1 MKNRKRIQATIL
13 CAALTAVMLSGCSEE
28 ATEETAEDVAIVEA
42 ANPQIGDLKLSG
54 DFIATLSPDESV
66 YVIPMATAEV
76 LEVRV
81 SAGDKVEAGDVLAV
95 LDDTMAQYT
104 VKSAQI
110 GLNTAKTNHDMN
122 FGEGATLLND
132 MSSDSELS
140 GTEDSIN
147 DYQEQYF
154 NAMQS
159 LDDAKNKLKDKEA
172 EYAALKEEYDYNDDV
187 DDIKDYAEDL
197 AEQAKNKANELSEKA
212 EEKMQDMLQNQA
224 SQTSFSG
231 MTQEQLIASDPEL
244 KKLSEEANDLSQQAS
259 DAATRYQNAATE
271 DATIQ
276 AEIKGYKQQISAYET
291 TIESYQDAV
300 DKSYEG
306 YSQQV
311 VAQDIQNG
319 ELREDSRQLSEN
331 NINSAQLQ
339 VEQARENLENYT
351 ITATISGVIE
361 AVNIDV
367 HDFASSNNP
376 AFVISNKDTMV
387 ATYYVSEDV
396 RNTFS
401 IGQKI
406 TITKDDKT
414 YEGEVIEIGSAVDST
429 TGLFRVKASV
439 KGDASNLLSGTRATV
454 TTDTYHENNALI
466 IPYDAVYYD
475 GTQAYVYTVVDDKAQ
490 RTDITT
496 GLYDIDNIV
505 VTDGLTKDDLV
516 ITTWS
521 AQLREGV
528 AVSVSESE

>member
-1 MKNRKRIQATIL
+1 MKSRNKRLAMLL
-13 CAALTAVMLSGCSEE
+13 CTAMAAAMLGGCSDE
-28 ATEETAEDVAIVEA
+28 AAEETAEDVAIVEA
-42 ANPQIGDLKLSG
+42 ANPQISDLKLSG
-54 DFIATLSPDESV
+54 DFIATLNPDESV

-132 MSSDSELS
+132 MSADSELS

-159 LDDAKNKLKDKEA
+159 LDDVKKKLKDKED
-172 EYAALKEEYDYNDDV
+172 EYAAIKEEYDYDDDV
-187 DDIKDYAEDL
+187 DEIKDYAEDL
-197 AEQAKNKANELSEKA
+197 ANRAQDKADELSEKA
-212 EEKMQDMLQNQA
+212 TEKMQEILKGG
-224 SQTSFSG
+224 SIPSTG

-244 KKLSEEANDLSQQAS
+244 KELSEEVNDLSEQAS

-291 TIESYQDAV
+291 SIESYQNAV
-300 DKSYEG
+300 DKTYEG

-319 ELREDSRQLSEN
+319 ELREDSKQLSEN
-331 NINSAQLQ
+331 NITNAQLQ
-339 VEQARENLENYT
+339 VEQAKENLENYT

-367 HDFASSNNP
+367 HDFASSSTP

-401 IGQKI
+401 TGQKI
-406 TITKDDKT
+406 TVTKDDKT
-414 YEGEVIEIGSAVDST
+414 YEGEIIEIGGAVDAN
-429 TGLFRVKASV
+429 TGLFRVKASI
-439 KGDASNLLSGTRATV
+439 KGDTSNLLSGTRATV
-454 TTDTYHENNALI
+454 TTDTYHENNVLI

-475 GTQAYVYTVVDDKAQ
+475 GTQAYVYTVVDQKAQ
-490 RTDITT
+490 RSNITT
-496 GLYDIDNIV
+496 GLYDLENIV

-528 AVSVSESE
+528 TVSVSESE